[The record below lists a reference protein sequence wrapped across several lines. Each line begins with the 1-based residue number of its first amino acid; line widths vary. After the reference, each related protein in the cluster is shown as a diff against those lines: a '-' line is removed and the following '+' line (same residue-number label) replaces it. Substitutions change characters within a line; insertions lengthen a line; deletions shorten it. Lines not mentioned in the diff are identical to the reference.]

1 MKKVYE
7 TYQKVAEWICHFT
20 GDKYVHFIVGL
31 LLAYLLVHVG
41 TGWLH
46 SGLLPAMFVCF
57 IITAALGVV
66 KELADYL
73 LKKGFDGV
81 DMMATWVGAALGVL
95 LCLLS

>member
-46 SGLLPAMFVCF
+46 SELLPAMFVCF
-57 IITAALGVV
+57 IITAAIGVV

-81 DMMATWVGAALGVL
+81 DMMATWVGAALGTL